1 MLAFAHNLR
10 RRASP
15 CRHGQSMIPLSDDQL
30 RAFAERGYVVIGN
43 VIQREL
49 ISAAMLHIDGLIE
62 QEPPPPDRRGY
73 HFYWQNALTPSD
85 PLRSLLTDSPA
96 WGIAEALIK
105 PLELALPQQ
114 AQVSLN
120 IPPWRHRPGGPHL
133 DGLTIKEPS
142 GRPGTFT
149 LLAGL
154 FLTSQQS
161 SDMGNLWVWPGSH
174 QVIAAHLRHHG
185 PDALLGMEHPTLS
198 HPSLAL
204 SQPEQVVGAAG
215 DLLLA
220 HYLLGHNMGGNLS
233 ALVRRV
239 VYFRLQSQG
248 HASRWRECV
257 QNPLLE
263 FAPVQAVVGSTP

>member
-1 MLAFAHNLR
+1 
-10 RRASP
+10 
-15 CRHGQSMIPLSDDQL
+15 MIPLGDDQL

-43 VIQREL
+43 VIQPEL
-49 ISAAMLHIDGLIE
+49 ISAAMQHVHTLIQ
-62 QEPPPPDRRGY
+62 QEPPPSDRRGY
-73 HFYWQNALTPSD
+73 HFYWRNALAPSD
-85 PLRSLLTDSPA
+85 PLRSLLTDSLA

-114 AQVSLN
+114 AQISLN

-133 DGLTIKEPS
+133 DGLTPPEAS

-149 LLAGL
+149 MLAGI
-154 FLTSQQS
+154 FLTDQQS
-161 SDMGNLWVWPGSH
+161 SDMGNLWVWPGLH
-174 QVIAAHLRHHG
+174 EVIAAYLRGHG
-185 PDALLGMEHPTLS
+185 PDALLKMAHPTL
-198 HPSLAL
+198 AL
-204 SQPEQVVGAAG
+204 GEPEQIVGAAG

-233 ALVRRV
+233 GLVRQV

-248 HASRWRECV
+248 HASRWRDCV
-257 QNPLLE
+257 QTPLLE